1 MRAQALQEVQAT
13 PGDGGLTTTRR
24 LQANLKSRARI
35 IKLLGIIFLFKFA
48 GYVRTL

>member
-24 LQANLKSRARI
+24 LQANLKSQLE
-35 IKLLGIIFLFKFA
+35 LLNYWASFVLFKFA